1 MAQEANL
8 PVVPHSANPSMVTV
22 FTLHLMAAIP
32 NAGPHLEFSI
42 ESSSWTESLFEPG
55 LTVIDGMVEVPS
67 GPGWGVTLNQSMLEG
82 MERCVSK
89 AES

>member
-1 MAQEANL
+1 MAEGFGL

-42 ESSSWTESLFEPG
+42 ESSGWTEDLFEPG
-55 LTVIDGMVEVPS
+55 LTVVDGMVEVPS
-67 GPGWGVTLNQSMLEG
+67 GPGWGVTVNQKMLEG
-82 MERCVSK
+82 MDRNVSK
-89 AES
+89 VEA